1 MPLLMRHL
9 TTEGYVV
16 TAILMCMVLVWA
28 CGAALLYGVA
38 DYCGGRASKVSK
50 AAAVTFLGQFVALIL
65 LAIVIAFGNTPMM
78 SAHDW
83 WWSGF
88 AGAGGAI
95 ALVAFYQ
102 AMSLGS
108 MTVVA
113 PITAIVGMCSPVV
126 AGLLQGERPARI
138 AYIGMA
144 LAVIAVALVGDMLD
158 HHDLPTPI
166 RAIFFAFISGLG
178 FGVIFVCL
186 AQTSSDA
193 GLWPLLGQR
202 MISVPTVALVALWGS
217 GRIHVARKVLPLAV
231 LSGLLDTTAN
241 GLYLLAVHGGMLSL
255 VGVITALYPVSTV
268 GLAITLDKEKL
279 HNSQIVGLVVAA
291 LSLAMVGFAANS

>member
-1 MPLLMRHL
+1 
-9 TTEGYVV
+9 
-16 TAILMCMVLVWA
+16 MVLVWA

-65 LAIVIAFGNTPMM
+65 LAIVITFGNTPVM
-78 SAHDW
+78 STHDW

-126 AGLLQGERPARI
+126 VGLIQGERPA
-138 AYIGMA
+138 
-144 LAVIAVALVGDMLD
+144 
-158 HHDLPTPI
+158 
-166 RAIFFAFISGLG
+166 
-178 FGVIFVCL
+178 
-186 AQTSSDA
+186 
-193 GLWPLLGQR
+193 
-202 MISVPTVALVALWGS
+202 
-217 GRIHVARKVLPLAV
+217 
-231 LSGLLDTTAN
+231 
-241 GLYLLAVHGGMLSL
+241 
-255 VGVITALYPVSTV
+255 
-268 GLAITLDKEKL
+268 
-279 HNSQIVGLVVAA
+279 
-291 LSLAMVGFAANS
+291 

>member
-1 MPLLMRHL
+1 MLLL
-9 TTEGYVV
+9 ANAVTLEGYGA
-16 TAILMCMVLVWA
+16 TTILMCMVIVWA
-28 CGAALLYGVA
+28 CCAALVYGVA
-38 DYCGGRASKVSK
+38 DYFGGRASKISQ
-50 AAAVTFLGQFVALIL
+50 AAAVTFLGQSVALVL
-65 LAIVIAFGNTPMM
+65 LAIIIAFGNTPVM
-78 SAHDW
+78 STHDW
-83 WWSGF
+83 WWSGL

-95 ALVAFYQ
+95 ALVTFYQ

-113 PITAIVGMCSPVV
+113 PISAIVGMCSPVI

-144 LAVIAVALVGDMLD
+144 LAVIAVALVGDVLD

-186 AQTSSDA
+186 AQTSDDA

-202 MISVPTVALVALWGS
+202 MVSVPTVALLAFWGS
-217 GRIHVARKVLPLAV
+217 RRIHVARRVLPLAA

-241 GLYLLAVHGGMLSL
+241 GLYLLAVHGGLLSL

-279 HNSQIVGLVVAA
+279 HNSQIVGLVLAA

>member
-1 MPLLMRHL
+1 
-9 TTEGYVV
+9 
-16 TAILMCMVLVWA
+16 MCMVIVWA

-38 DYCGGRASKVSK
+38 DYFGGRASKVSK
-50 AAAVTFLGQFVALIL
+50 AAAVTFFGQFVALVL
-65 LAIVIAFGNTPMM
+65 LVIIITFSNTPTMH
-78 SAHDW
+78 AHDW
-83 WWSGF
+83 LWSGF

-95 ALVAFYQ
+95 ALIAFYQ

-113 PITAIVGMCSPVV
+113 PISAIVGMCSPVIV
-126 AGLLQGERPARI
+126 GLIQGERPARI
-138 AYIGMA
+138 AYLGMA

-166 RAIFFAFISGLG
+166 RAIVFAFISGLG

-186 AQTSSDA
+186 AQTSDDA

-202 MISVPTVALVALWGS
+202 LVSVPTVALVAMWGS
-217 GRIHVARKVLPLAV
+217 GRIHIDRRVILLAAF
-231 LSGLLDTTAN
+231 SGVLDTTAN
-241 GLYLLAVHGGMLSL
+241 ALYLLAIHGGLLSL

-268 GLAITLDKEKL
+268 GLAITLDKEQL
-279 HNSQIVGLVVAA
+279 HNSQRVGLVLAA
-291 LSLAMVGFAANS
+291 LSLAMVGYAANA

>member
-1 MPLLMRHL
+1 
-9 TTEGYVV
+9 
-16 TAILMCMVLVWA
+16 
-28 CGAALLYGVA
+28 LYGVA

-50 AAAVTFLGQFVALIL
+50 AAAVTFLGQFVALVL
-65 LAIVIAFGNTPMM
+65 LAILIAFGNTPMM

-88 AGAGGAI
+88 AGAGGAV

-108 MTVVA
+108 MTVIA

-126 AGLLQGERPARI
+126 VGLIQGERPLYI
-138 AYIGMA
+138 AYAGMA
-144 LAVIAVALVGDMLD
+144 LAAAAVALVGDALG
-158 HHDLPTPI
+158 HHDLPTPV
-166 RAIFFAFISGLG
+166 RAIVFAFISGLG

-186 AQTSSDA
+186 AQTSDDA

-202 MISVPTVALVALWGS
+202 MISVPTVAIVAYLIS
-217 GRIHVARKVLPLAV
+217 GRIHVARRVLPLAV

-241 GLYLLAVHGGMLSL
+241 GLYLLAIHGGLLSL

-268 GLAITLDKEKL
+268 GLAVTLDKEKL
-279 HNSQIVGLVVAA
+279 HKSQIIGLVLAA
-291 LSLAMVGFAANS
+291 ISLSMVGYASNA

>member
-1 MPLLMRHL
+1 
-9 TTEGYVV
+9 
-16 TAILMCMVLVWA
+16 MVLIWA

-38 DYCGGRASKVSK
+38 DYCGGRASRVSK
-50 AAAVTFLGQFVALIL
+50 AAAVTFLGQFVALVL
-65 LAIVIAFGNTPMM
+65 LTAIITFGSTPMM

-83 WWSGF
+83 LWSGF

-95 ALVAFYQ
+95 ALIAFYQ

-113 PITAIVGMCSPVV
+113 PISAIVGMCSPVV
-126 AGLLQGERPARI
+126 VGLFQGERPAHI
-138 AYIGMA
+138 AYFGMA
-144 LAVIAVALVGDMLD
+144 LAAIAVALVGDVLD
-158 HHDLPTPI
+158 HHDLPTPLRSI
-166 RAIFFAFISGLG
+166 VYAFVSGLG

-186 AQTSSDA
+186 AQTSNTA

-202 MISVPTVALVALWGS
+202 MVSVPTVAIVAYFAA
-217 GRIHVARKVLPLAV
+217 GRIHVARSVLPLAA

-241 GLYLLAVHGGMLSL
+241 GLYLLAIHGGLLSL

-268 GLAITLDKEKL
+268 GLAVTLDKEQL
-279 HNSQIVGLVVAA
+279 HKSQIVGLALAA
-291 LSLAMVGFAANS
+291 ISLSMVGYASNA

>member
-1 MPLLMRHL
+1 M
-9 TTEGYVV
+9 
-16 TAILMCMVLVWA
+16 IMVLIWA
-28 CGAALLYGVA
+28 CGAALMYGVA

-50 AAAVTFLGQFVALIL
+50 AAAVTFLGQFVALVL
-65 LAIVIAFGNTPMM
+65 LAIVITFGNTPIM

-88 AGAGGAI
+88 AGGGGAI
-95 ALVAFYQ
+95 ALIAFYQ

-113 PITAIVGMCSPVV
+113 PISAIVGMCSPVV
-126 AGLLQGERPARI
+126 VGLIQGERPAHI
-138 AYIGMA
+138 AYFGMA
-144 LAVIAVALVGDMLD
+144 LAALAVALVGDVLD
-158 HHDLPTPI
+158 HHDLPTPLRSI
-166 RAIFFAFISGLG
+166 VYAFISGLG

-186 AQTSSDA
+186 AQTSDNA

-202 MISVPTVALVALWGS
+202 MVSVPTVALVAYFS
-217 GRIHVARKVLPLAV
+217 TGRIHVARSVLPLAA

-241 GLYLLAVHGGMLSL
+241 GLYLLAIHGGLLSL

-268 GLAITLDKEKL
+268 GLAVTLDKEKL
-279 HNSQIVGLVVAA
+279 HRSQIIGLVLAA
-291 LSLAMVGFAANS
+291 ISLSMVGYASNS

>member
-1 MPLLMRHL
+1 M
-9 TTEGYVV
+9 
-16 TAILMCMVLVWA
+16 
-28 CGAALLYGVA
+28 YGVA

-50 AAAVTFLGQFVALIL
+50 AAAVTFLGQFVALVL
-65 LAIVIAFGNTPMM
+65 LAIVIAIGSTPMM

-88 AGAGGAI
+88 AGAGGAV

-126 AGLLQGERPARI
+126 VGLIQGERPAYI
-138 AYIGMA
+138 AYVGIA
-144 LAVIAVALVGDMLD
+144 LAAAAVALVGDALG
-158 HHDLPTPI
+158 HHDLPTPV
-166 RAIFFAFISGLG
+166 RAIVFAFVSGLG

-186 AQTSSDA
+186 AQTSKDA

-202 MISVPTVALVALWGS
+202 VISVPTVAIVAYLS
-217 GRIHVARKVLPLAV
+217 AGRIHVARRVLPLAM

-268 GLAITLDKEKL
+268 GLAVTLDKEKL
-279 HNSQIVGLVVAA
+279 HKSQIIGLVLAA
-291 LSLAMVGFAANS
+291 ISLSMVGYASNA